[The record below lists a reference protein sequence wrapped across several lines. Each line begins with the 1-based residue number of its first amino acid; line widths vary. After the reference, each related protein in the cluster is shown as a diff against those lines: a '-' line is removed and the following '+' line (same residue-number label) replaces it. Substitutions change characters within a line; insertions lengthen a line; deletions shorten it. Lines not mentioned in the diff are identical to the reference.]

1 MKKREK
7 KNFLIIGLGRFG
19 LGIVKQLSSLT
30 PNIVAVD
37 IDENRVT
44 LASEY
49 VDQCLICDCTKKRS
63 LYDLG
68 VQNIDHA
75 VVAVGNNLQATI
87 LITINLKELGVKNI
101 TVRVDEPEYI
111 EIMERLGA
119 NEVVVPEEA
128 SATSLANQIMSNSF
142 LNYYKV
148 NKDFGIVQILVNDSF
163 EAKSLIEMDVRNR
176 FDVNITGIIRNG
188 TFFMPK
194 GNDTVQAND
203 IILALGK
210 MSHINKFDI
219 YLNAR

>member
-1 MKKREK
+1 M
-7 KNFLIIGLGRFG
+7 
-19 LGIVKQLSSLT
+19 
-30 PNIVAVD
+30 
-37 IDENRVT
+37 
-44 LASEY
+44 
-49 VDQCLICDCTKKRS
+49 
-63 LYDLG
+63 
-68 VQNIDHA
+68 QNIDHA

>member
-49 VDQCLICDCTKKRS
+49 VDQCLICDCTKKRA
-63 LYDLG
+63 LYDIG
-68 VQNIDHA
+68 AQNIDHA

-119 NEVVVPEEA
+119 DEVVVPEEA

-148 NKDFGIVQILVNDSF
+148 NKDYGIVQILVNEAF

-176 FDVNITGIIRNG
+176 FDVNITGIIRDG
-188 TFFMPK
+188 KFFMPK